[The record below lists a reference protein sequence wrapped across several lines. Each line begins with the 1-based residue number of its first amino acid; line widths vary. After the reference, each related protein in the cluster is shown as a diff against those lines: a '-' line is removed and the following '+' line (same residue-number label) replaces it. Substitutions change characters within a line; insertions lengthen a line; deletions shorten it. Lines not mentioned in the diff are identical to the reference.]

1 MTSSKELKRQ
11 LVTASASVLLS
22 AFALSSA
29 TYAWYVANN
38 TVAAKTSTI
47 SATTNGFI
55 LQIATKDKG
64 AQHGGA
70 QESLAATTLGG
81 KITPSSTDD
90 VNDWYASLGW
100 NSEGKV
106 NSYTRLS
113 FKQDGKSGEYIAG
126 GETHYA
132 FLKGEYIL
140 YTISETGFADVYL
153 ADPADL
159 PIEVT
164 ANGEPT
170 TDTVPKSLRIG
181 LTVQNVGSDGKS
193 EGPEELKFVYA
204 PYKVEGKGNDEKAI
218 SGWACINGGT
228 SPVTPSYAHI
238 EASDYGGWC
247 AEKHGKDYEAGS
259 KAIAKRV
266 GYDGVIFRVYIWM
279 EGTDADCVNNEAAE
293 DPATYNVTVR
303 LAGVAAED

>member
-1 MTSSKELKRQ
+1 MASAKELKRQ
-11 LVTASASVLLS
+11 LVAAGASVLLS
-22 AFALSSA
+22 AIALGSA

-38 TVAAKTSTI
+38 TVTAKISTI

-55 LQIATKDKG
+55 LQIATKDSG

-70 QESLAATTLGG
+70 QESLAAATLGG
-81 KITPSSTDD
+81 KITPASTDN
-90 VNDWYASLGW
+90 VADWYASLGW
-100 NSEGKV
+100 NAEGKV

-113 FKQDGKSGEYIAG
+113 FKKDGKPGEYEAG

-153 ADPADL
+153 ADPKDA

-164 ANGEPT
+164 VNGEPT
-170 TDTVPKSLRIG
+170 TDTIPKSLRIG
-181 LTVQNVGSDGKS
+181 LTIQNAGAKGQG
-193 EGPEELKFVYA
+193 EGPETLRCVYA
-204 PYKVEGKGNDEKAI
+204 PYKVEGKGNDEQAV
-218 SGWACINGGT
+218 SGWACINGG
-228 SPVTPSYAHI
+228 SVPVAPTYSHI
-238 EASDYGGWC
+238 EASDYDGWC
-247 AEKHGKDYEAGS
+247 AEKHGEDYEAGT
-259 KAIAKRV
+259 KAIAKHV

-303 LAGVAAED
+303 LAGVAAQ